1 MIALE
6 KMANKAGV
14 TPQAYLEAMFAEHV
28 KPSVVAMVMG
38 LTVATVYK
46 YVRKYK
52 LKIEKTKAKVWVN
65 GVKDTLQNHCAAN
78 NVAYLSVRVRMSRYR
93 MTPEQ
98 AISDQVENDK
108 KYKRGAFNVPKKT

>member
-46 YVRKYK
+46 YVRTYK
-52 LKIEKTKAKVWVN
+52 LKIEKTKATVWVN
-65 GVKDTLQNHCAAN
+65 GVKDTLENHCKAH
-78 NVAYLSVRVRMSRYR
+78 NVACLSVRVRMSRYKL
-93 MTPEQ
+93 TPEQ
-98 AISDQVENDK
+98 AIHDQIKNDRTH
-108 KYKRGAFNVPKKT
+108 KRGAFKAQQEA